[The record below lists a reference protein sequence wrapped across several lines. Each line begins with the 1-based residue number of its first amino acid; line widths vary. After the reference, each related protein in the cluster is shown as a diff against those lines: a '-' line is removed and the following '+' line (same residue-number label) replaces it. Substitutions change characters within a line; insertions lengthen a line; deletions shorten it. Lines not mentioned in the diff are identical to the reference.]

1 MVMKINEANTS
12 KLCSRCGSQGLRHNG
27 KFVCPKCKV
36 ELNADCNG
44 ALNILKRALGYISRA
59 GAALTQPGTRYDE
72 AMRLKNQESHGFS
85 RGVCQMLLN
94 SLPNVWR
101 ILIQFFHLI
110 FSLIVVF
117 CNLIVKGDIFGVN
130 LLEHAVASLIRV
142 GVGFAVAI
150 ITAVPLG
157 LLIGW
162 NKKISAATHPLIE
175 ILRHIPPIAWIP
187 FSIVFFGLGLFS
199 SAFIVWLGAF
209 FPILLN
215 TASGVKNIGRAQI
228 DVAIT
233 LGAKEKN
240 LISKVVFP
248 AILPEVI
255 TGMRVGLGVGWMC
268 VIASEMIGLRKPV
281 GLGFFVLEMQYLGR
295 YSDMVAGMIMIGL
308 VGLLLDY
315 GLRFLEYRFLRWRE
329 EIGG

>member
-1 MVMKINEANTS
+1 MSFN
-12 KLCSRCGSQGLRHNG
+12 
-27 KFVCPKCKV
+27 P
-36 ELNADCNG
+36 
-44 ALNILKRALGYISRA
+44 
-59 GAALTQPGTRYDE
+59 
-72 AMRLKNQESHGFS
+72 
-85 RGVCQMLLN
+85 
-94 SLPNVWR
+94 LPNVWG
-101 ILIQFFHLI
+101 IIIQFFHLI

-130 LLEHAVASLIRV
+130 LFEHAAASLIRV
-142 GVGFAVAI
+142 GVGFAIAI

-162 NKKISAATHPLIE
+162 NKKLSAATHPLIE
-175 ILRHIPPIAWIP
+175 IVRHIPPIAWIP

-215 TASGVKNIGRAQI
+215 TASGVRNIGRAQI

-233 LGAKEKN
+233 LGAKEKD

-295 YSDMVAGMIMIGL
+295 YLDMVAGMIMIGL

-315 GLRFLEYRFLRWRE
+315 GLRFLEYRVLRWRE
-329 EIGG
+329 EVGR